1 MDFPTLGLNFDLNEL
16 IDGMRRIRDA
26 KASFQDL
33 GRAAEDTGD
42 KAEGAGRKMTEA
54 SLAAEAAAFKSARA
68 QKTEEDA
75 IKARSRQLRDLERV
89 MNDIDRAERL
99 QRRMSGGN
107 LDTQTASFRMRMN
120 RQQARE
126 AEQLAQTV
134 ADAQTRADRQSA
146 STAQMIF
153 QLRQRLT
160 KQQAA
165 EATRAVE
172 EERRGWGR
180 LADAIKMAADQTVR
194 SAQTDA
200 EARVRITQAAI
211 AQNRQSALTQESLTR
226 EALLVDRLTR
236 ELTEL
241 GQARAAS
248 ARQSAPAGS
257 NANLLGAA
265 AATTVAP
272 VIATAQKSLAARQA
286 QLAENDA
293 RNKGR
298 TGILG
303 YVAALFGLGRA
314 YDDAG
319 RRQNLFT
326 GGIGGLSLGLSRV
339 RRFAFDARFAV
350 AALLGAITL
359 GPLAAMADQM
369 VALESR
375 TRLYAERASDVPVL
389 LEQTF
394 LTAQRARQ
402 PLSGIATLYTRLA
415 PLADQLGRSQ
425 MQLLRITETVAKA
438 FSIGGAAASEATAS
452 AQQFAQAISSNR
464 FGGDELRSVAE
475 NAPVL
480 LQAIAEGVNQINPA
494 LNLNAATFIKWA
506 QAGNATA
513 DIMVRALEYAQ
524 PKIDAMFSSFPV
536 TISQATSLIQNSLT
550 KMIDE
555 IDRRSGE
562 AGMRLS
568 TNIAMGLQDFS
579 AFLTDPTT
587 INAAVK
593 TIEILKATFDV
604 LGKTVGYTVAYFPTL
619 VTALTAFTLISQRAA
634 IAAGWAVV
642 MRGLGTAAAITS
654 LQFTAAGGGLA
665 LFSGAAGVASA
676 AALRL
681 GAALRVATGFLAGP
695 AGLLLALTGA
705 AFGLNY
711 MKENTLSLQG
721 ATDKLAD
728 TQSSSV
734 NAFQRALTVVQTYG
748 GNTDAAKKQVQELND
763 VINKTIGLTDDQTRG
778 LSTAGQQALQRAKM
792 EQTLTVSLLRRAAAE
807 QIALQASLNRSAA
820 LKELDARAGELTA
833 RSPLPRLPGEQS
845 REQLRANAAQS
856 RREAEFDRTLA
867 GMLSPQDLVRQADA
881 LAAMPLVVPDIPNG
895 DGIGQPPNSKDKDKN
910 GKGMAGAINSVA
922 RLRAEVLGLNEQIQ
936 ALNANPLSDMAAR
949 IVAAGKEAAASRTA
963 GKGAGFRDEAQRLA
977 MLKEEAS
984 IRLELTRT
992 MVDQERS
999 AREAEQAS
1007 RLSMWTD
1014 TATTRA
1020 MLDYYGGA
1028 ARGANDYALA
1038 LMQQSRAQ
1046 VEGEKS
1052 MENLRIAQQYG
1063 ATSVSEIS
1071 AAYKQVLS
1079 ESGLLTDET
1088 AAYADQLQVQAQRTM
1103 DAASAAIDLAAA
1115 LKSQQQ
1121 QNQAMLS
1128 RRQEIDD
1135 LERYAAALRAGAA
1148 AVDDYNRRQR
1158 VREAIQ
1164 QEGPGVSTG
1173 VASVDRVLAMV
1184 QAIRVAGDVARK
1196 DAADYNVALGERT
1209 SEMEEQLRLATLTTR
1224 QRQLEAQAIAL
1235 ANAAGRKAA
1244 NDNDRKNADQ
1254 ILKEQ
1259 ERADLKIGVQDSI
1272 RDAFIDTGKLN
1283 FKPLGDALA
1292 KTVRQKLYDALIA
1305 KPINIVV
1312 NAVVDFVSKGLD
1324 NLIGNFLQMAGPW
1337 GQAAAA
1343 ALAVASMVLGRE
1355 QIRDNRDYFQT
1366 AEETQALQGTGTVW
1380 GDLKAQSQSIRK
1392 SLDIAASYQ
1401 NRTLEYSSGMLMALR
1416 NIESGIGSLTGL
1428 IGRQLG
1434 VGGALDTSDLG
1445 LGTTTKGPGLLTKIL
1460 SPLAWIAPAL
1470 FGKTT
1475 TTNLMDQGLQFNAQS
1490 LSSILSGGVNGFTYQ
1505 DIEKNTKKKF
1515 LGVTYSNKTS
1525 YSTEKQALDAE
1536 LATQIGLVIGS
1547 LKAGAVE
1554 AANVLGVTGADA
1566 LLKSMMINIGRISFK
1581 DMNADQIQDQLNA
1594 VFSSIGDNMATLLL
1608 PAVSQFQQAGE
1619 GALETLVR
1627 LARQYQIVDVTLAS
1641 IGKTFNLV
1649 GVGSI
1654 AARDR
1659 LINLVGGLEEF
1670 TSQAQFFADNFLTEK
1685 ERLAPAQKAV
1695 TAEMKRL
1702 GLMGITT
1709 RDQFKRLI
1717 MGLDLT
1723 TEGGATMYAALMDLA
1738 PAFAAVTDGAEKAR
1752 EQMARI
1758 FEFAQ
1763 GLLTSSLSPLSPQQ
1777 KLTIEQTEYEQLLA
1791 RAKMGDVDALE
1802 KLTDA
1807 SSEYLTAAQKY
1818 FASSPEYAAIFDK
1831 VYQELIALSGMEV
1844 QDPVVNA
1851 IETEI
1856 QRLIDAIN
1864 AGFMLVANGGNLPD
1878 APPVPGTGG
1887 SVGGGGGG
1895 GNPQVGGGSGWDP
1908 DGVMQELQN
1917 LSRTVAASGD
1927 AQVQATGSGLNRVAD
1942 VTADGIS
1949 RGGGSMGGMV
1959 RKQAV

>member
-16 IDGMRRIRDA
+16 IDGMRRMTDA
-26 KASFQDL
+26 KGRMLDL
-33 GRAAEDTGD
+33 GRATEDVGD
-42 KAEGAGRKMTEA
+42 KAEGMGRKMTEA

-75 IKARSRQLRDLERV
+75 IKARSRQLRDLERA
-89 MNDIDRAERL
+89 MNDLDRAERL
-99 QRRMSGGN
+99 QRRLSGGN
-107 LDTQTASFRMRMN
+107 LDTQTAAFRMRMN

-226 EALLVDRLTR
+226 EAMLVDRLTR

-248 ARQSAPAGS
+248 ARQSAPAGA
-257 NANLLGAA
+257 NASLLGAA

-272 VIATAQKSLAARQA
+272 VIATAQSSLAARQA

-303 YVAALFGLGRA
+303 YVASLFGLGRA

-394 LTAQRARQ
+394 LTAQRTRQ

-579 AFLTDPTT
+579 AFLTDPST

-604 LGKTVGYTVAYFPTL
+604 LGKAVGYTVAYFPTL
-619 VTALTAFTLISQRAA
+619 LTALTAFTLISQRAA

-642 MRGLGTAAAITS
+642 MRGLGTAAAVTS

-681 GAALRVATGFLAGP
+681 GAAIRVASGFLAGP
-695 AGLLLALTGA
+695 AGLLVALTGA

-711 MKENTLSLQG
+711 MKENTLSMQK
-721 ATDKLAD
+721 ATDQLGEAQD
-728 TQSSSV
+728 TAV
-734 NAFQRALTVVQTYG
+734 NAFQRALAIVQTYG
-748 GNTDAAKKQVQELND
+748 GNTDAARKQVEDLNK
-763 VINKTIGLTDDQTRG
+763 VINQTIGLTDEQTRG
-778 LSTAGQQALQRAKM
+778 LSSAGQQALQRAKM

-807 QIALQASLNRSAA
+807 QIALQASLNRSAM
-820 LKELDARAGELTA
+820 LQDLDAKAGELTA

-845 REQLRANAAQS
+845 RAELRQAAA
-856 RREAEFDRTLA
+856 EARAQAAFQRNLA
-867 GMLSPQDLVRQADA
+867 GMLNPADLVRQADA

-895 DGIGQPPNSKDKDKN
+895 DGIGQPPEGKDKGN
-910 GKGMAGAINSVA
+910 GKGMAGAINSIA

-936 ALNANPLSDMAAR
+936 ALNANPLSDVAAR
-949 IVAAGKEAAASRTA
+949 IVAAGKEAAAARTA
-963 GKGAGFRDEAQRLA
+963 GKGAGFRDEAQNLA

-984 IRLELTRT
+984 IRLDLTRA
-992 MVDQERS
+992 MVDQQR
-999 AREAEQAS
+999 AAIQAS
-1007 RLSMWTD
+1007 EVSRVNMFAD
-1014 TATTRA
+1014 GDATRA
-1020 MLDYYGGA
+1020 MLSYYESA
-1028 ARGANDYALA
+1028 TRGSSDYAFA

-1046 VEGEKS
+1046 AEGEKTQ
-1052 MENLRIAQQYG
+1052 EDLRIAQQFG
-1063 ATSVSEIS
+1063 VTSVSEIS
-1071 AAYKQVLS
+1071 KAYKGAL
-1079 ESGLLTDET
+1079 ERAGLLTEQT
-1088 AAYADQLQVQAQRTM
+1088 AAYADALQQQAQDTLS
-1103 DAASAAIDLAAA
+1103 AASAAIDLAAA

-1121 QNQAMLS
+1121 QNQVMLA

-1158 VREAIQ
+1158 VQEAIQ
-1164 QEGPGVSTG
+1164 QEGPGASTG
-1173 VASVDRVLAMV
+1173 IASVDRVLAMV
-1184 QAIRVAGDVARK
+1184 QAIRVAGEVARK
-1196 DAADYNVALGERT
+1196 DAANYNVALGERT

-1235 ANAAGRKAA
+1235 ANAGGRKAA
-1244 NDNDRKNADQ
+1244 NDNDRKNAAQ
-1254 ILKEQ
+1254 ILNDQ
-1259 ERADLKIGVQDSI
+1259 ERTDLKIGVQDSI
-1272 RDAFIDTGKLN
+1272 RDAFVDTGKLN

-1305 KPINIVV
+1305 KPINVVV

-1366 AEETQALQGTGTVW
+1366 AEETQAMQGTGTVM
-1380 GDLKAQSQSIRK
+1380 GNLKAQSQSLKR
-1392 SLDIAASYQ
+1392 SLDLVAQYQ
-1401 NRTLEYSSGMLMALR
+1401 NRTLEYSSGMLTSLR

-1434 VGGALDTSDLG
+1434 VGGALDTSGLG
-1445 LGTTTKGPGLLTKIL
+1445 LGVTSQGPGLLTKL
-1460 SPLAWIAPAL
+1460 FAPLAWVLPSL

-1490 LSSILSGGVNGFTYQ
+1490 LSGILNGGVNGSTYQ
-1505 DIEKNTKKKF
+1505 DISKNTTKKF
-1515 LGVTYSNKTS
+1515 FGVTYSNKTT
-1525 YSTEKQALDAE
+1525 YSTEKAALDAE
-1536 LATQIGLVIGS
+1536 LAAQIGLVIGS
-1547 LKAGAVE
+1547 LKTGAVE
-1554 AANVLGVTGADA
+1554 AANVLGIAGADA
-1566 LLKSMMINIGRISFK
+1566 LLDSMMINIGRISFK
-1581 DMNADQIQDQLNA
+1581 DMTGDQIQDQLNA
-1594 VFSSIGDNMATLLL
+1594 VFGKIADDMATKLL
-1608 PAVSQFQQAGE
+1608 PMISEFQKAGE
-1619 GALETLVR
+1619 GAFETLSRV
-1627 LARQYQIVDVTLAS
+1627 ARQYQVIDVSLAS
-1641 IGKTFNLV
+1641 IGKTFNIV
-1649 GVGSI
+1649 GVASL
-1654 AARDR
+1654 AARER
-1659 LINLVGGLEEF
+1659 LINLVGGLDEF
-1670 TSQAQFFADNFLTEK
+1670 VSQTSFFAENFLTAQ
-1685 ERLAPAQKAV
+1685 ERLSPVQKTLA
-1695 TAEMKRL
+1695 AEMKRL
-1702 GLMGITT
+1702 GLSGITT
-1709 RDQFKRLI
+1709 RDQFKQLV
-1717 MGLDLT
+1717 MGLDVS

-1738 PAFAAVTDGAEKAR
+1738 PAFAAVTDGTEKMR
-1752 EQMARI
+1752 EQLMRI

-1763 GLLTSSLSPLSPQQ
+1763 GLLTSSLSPLSPEQ
-1777 KLTIEQTEYEQLLA
+1777 KLNIERTEYEQLLA
-1791 RAKMGDVDALE
+1791 RAKAGDIDALE
-1802 KLTDA
+1802 KLSDA

-1831 VYQELIALSGMEV
+1831 VYQELIALSGTAV

-1864 AGFMLVANGGNLPD
+1864 AGFTLIGGGTLPD
-1878 APPVPGTGG
+1878 TPSVPIPGTGG
-1887 SVGGGGGG
+1887 TGGGGGSG
-1895 GNPQVGGGSGWDP
+1895 GEAGGGTGWDQ
-1908 DGVMQELQN
+1908 GALLEEMQN
-1917 LSRTVAASGD
+1917 LRATVAAAAD

-1942 VTADGIS
+1942 VTADQAS
-1949 RGGGSMGGMV
+1949 RVSGSSSGMV
-1959 RKQAV
+1959 RKVAV